1 MKYKEKTELNKE
13 FERASHEEDSEK
25 INNIINEGLTKIK
38 YSCFGKVKVY
48 SKDKNKRKLETLH
61 AQKVKVS
68 KEASNKEQREQKL
81 ETVDNQM
88 ADLMKTI
95 QSNQYEG
102 DLNNQAKES
111 LPQFSIKKIKY

>member
-1 MKYKEKTELNKE
+1 M
-13 FERASHEEDSEK
+13 
-25 INNIINEGLTKIK
+25 
-38 YSCFGKVKVY
+38 
-48 SKDKNKRKLETLH
+48 
-61 AQKVKVS
+61 S